1 MDDRLRWV
9 EFSHELFI
17 ILHSVCERLEVDC
30 PMLTCSLK
38 DVVLFIIL
46 FDDIL
51 LI

>member
-17 ILHSVCERLEVDC
+17 ILHSVCERLEVDG
-30 PMLTCSLK
+30 PMYSLK